1 VYRSEH
7 IWNHLNPYWRPFAI
21 GMQELCYGDPS
32 WPLRVTVKDFQHGG
46 KHRVLGEFETNFAS
60 LAEHVAVRGNA
71 DRENA
76 FELFKEDQ
84 LTSLGLV
91 VVVKAELKQE

>member
-1 VYRSEH
+1 
-7 IWNHLNPYWRPFAI
+7 
-21 GMQELCYGDPS
+21 MQELCYGDLT
-32 WPLRVTVKDFQHGG
+32 WPLRVTVKDFQQGG
-46 KHRVLGEFETNFAS
+46 KHRVLGEFETNFRS
-60 LAEHVAVRGNA
+60 LTEHVAVRGNA

-91 VVVKAELKQE
+91 IVIKAELKQE